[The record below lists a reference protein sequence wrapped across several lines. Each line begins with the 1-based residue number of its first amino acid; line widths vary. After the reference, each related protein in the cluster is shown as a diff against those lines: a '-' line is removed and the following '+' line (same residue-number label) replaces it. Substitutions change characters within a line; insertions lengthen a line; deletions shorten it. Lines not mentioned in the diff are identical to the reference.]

1 MTTANS
7 RRLSQSILIALFICL
22 ALRLWT
28 LEYPDLIDPTESRY
42 AFIAQE
48 MVLSG
53 NWLTPK
59 LPESGLIEPYDGKPP
74 LHFWLTATSFLLFG
88 MDEWVARLPSFLALL
103 TMIGALWWLKKI
115 DCFKESA
122 PRSTLVLIS
131 STLMYFMSGASVIDT
146 TLAACTSVTIATL
159 AHLFFG
165 QLSKVLAGILLA
177 TALGLG
183 FLTKGPIVI
192 AIVGLAV
199 FTYLAGTRNFAQLK
213 KIPWLLS
220 GTLFM
225 IIVSPWFILAERA
238 NPGFIE
244 YFFINENFKRY
255 LFKQYGDRYGS
266 GHRYPIGTIWLF
278 LSVSFLPWTL
288 FFIPQKLSPKI
299 WWRSICAYAAKP
311 EQLFILA
318 WAISPLIIFTF
329 AKQIHAGYLIPAL
342 PGLALICASLFEDE
356 PNPIRKKLLFF
367 LPWVITLIS
376 VGVVIVGAFW
386 GISSLMLILSLP
398 IVLAPCYLVYYSKNF
413 SRMTFLAL
421 SAVIAYSLGVM
432 TLSQGL
438 GERKSA
444 ESILRCLTHFATEE
458 QVTVG
463 ILDSNSYSLYFY
475 SRAWKKELER
485 GADVLFLDPQKLPEK
500 LPNDII
506 LRTKDIKE
514 LLPLLPVQYDTI
526 ITLERWT
533 WVRRKEFPIV
543 VSECP
548 SDNS

>member
-1 MTTANS
+1 M
-7 RRLSQSILIALFICL
+7 
-22 ALRLWT
+22 RLWT

-42 AFIAQE
+42 AFVAQE
-48 MVLSG
+48 MLLTG
-53 NWLTPK
+53 DWLTPK
-59 LPESGLIEPYDGKPP
+59 LPKSGEIAPYDGKPP
-74 LHFWLTATSFLLFG
+74 LYFWLTATSFMLFG
-88 MDEWVARLPSFLALL
+88 MNEWVARLPSFLALL
-103 TMIGALWWLKKI
+103 TIIGALWSLRSI
-115 DCFKESA
+115 DSFKESA

-131 STLMYFMSGASVIDT
+131 STLMYFMGGASVIDT
-146 TLAACTSVTIATL
+146 TLAACTSVTVVTL

-165 QLSKVLAGILLA
+165 QLSRGFAGVLLA

-192 AIVGLAV
+192 AIVGFAV
-199 FTYLAGTRNFAQLK
+199 FIYLAGTRNFAQLK

-220 GTLFM
+220 SILF
-225 IIVSPWFILAERA
+225 IAIVSPWFVLAERA
-238 NPGFIE
+238 HPGFLE

-255 LFKQYGDRYGS
+255 LYTEYGDRYGS

-288 FFIPQKLSPKI
+288 FFIPQKLSPI
-299 WWRSICAYAAKP
+299 TWWRSICAYTAKP
-311 EQLFILA
+311 EQFFILA

-329 AKQIHAGYLIPAL
+329 AKQIHAGYLLPAL

-356 PNPIRKKLLFF
+356 SHPTRKKLLFF
-367 LPWVITLIS
+367 LPWVITIIS
-376 VGVVIVGAFW
+376 VGVVIVGGIW
-386 GISSLMLILSLP
+386 GISILMLILSLP

-421 SAVIAYSLGVM
+421 SAVIAYSIGVM

-438 GERKSA
+438 SEQKSA
-444 ESILRCLTHFATEE
+444 KSILRCLTHFATEE

-475 SRAWKKELER
+475 SRAKKEKLER
-485 GADVLFLDPQKLPEK
+485 STDVLFLDSQKLPEK

-514 LLPLLPVQYDTI
+514 LLPLLPVQYDII

-533 WVRRKEFPIV
+533 WVRRKEFPIT